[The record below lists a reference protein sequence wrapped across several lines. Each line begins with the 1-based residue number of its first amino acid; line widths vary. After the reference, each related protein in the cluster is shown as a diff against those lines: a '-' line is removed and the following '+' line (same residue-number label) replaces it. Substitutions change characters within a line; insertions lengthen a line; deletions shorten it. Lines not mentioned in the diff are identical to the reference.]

1 MKEFDAEKLKE
12 EYQVK
17 PKKTNFEEAKKLD
30 RKCKLPVY
38 IFTYTFGIIGA
49 LILGIGMCLAMNVI
63 GGGTTL
69 MITLGII
76 IGLIGIVIVSVNYP
90 LYSIFLRKRKEKYSS
105 AILLELNK
113 SEE

>member
-1 MKEFDAEKLKE
+1 MKEFEEEKLRE
-12 EYQVK
+12 EYQIK
-17 PKKTNFEEAKKLD
+17 AKKTNLEEAKRLD

-38 IFTYTFGIIGA
+38 IFTYTFGILGA

-76 IGLIGIVIVSVNYP
+76 IGVIGIAMVSINYP
-90 LYSIFLRKRKEKYSS
+90 IFAYFLRKRKEKFSS
-105 AILLELNK
+105 AILIALNQK
-113 SEE
+113 AE

>member
-1 MKEFDAEKLKE
+1 MKEFEEEKLRE
-12 EYQVK
+12 EYQIK
-17 PKKTNFEEAKKLD
+17 AKKTNLEEAKRLD

-38 IFTYTFGIIGA
+38 IFTYTFGILGA

-76 IGLIGIVIVSVNYP
+76 IGIIGIAMVSINYP
-90 LYSIFLRKRKEKYSS
+90 LFTSFLRKRKEKFSS
-105 AILLELNK
+105 AILLSLNK
-113 SEE
+113 NEE

>member
-17 PKKTNFEEAKKLD
+17 PKKTNLEEAKKL
-30 RKCKLPVY
+30 
-38 IFTYTFGIIGA
+38 

>member
-1 MKEFDAEKLKE
+1 
-12 EYQVK
+12 
-17 PKKTNFEEAKKLD
+17 
-30 RKCKLPVY
+30 
-38 IFTYTFGIIGA
+38 
-49 LILGIGMCLAMNVI
+49 MCLAMNVI

-90 LYSIFLRKRKEKYSS
+90 LYSIFLRKRKKYSS

>member
-1 MKEFDAEKLKE
+1 
-12 EYQVK
+12 
-17 PKKTNFEEAKKLD
+17 
-30 RKCKLPVY
+30 
-38 IFTYTFGIIGA
+38 
-49 LILGIGMCLAMNVI
+49 MCLAMNVI

-90 LYSIFLRKRKEKYSS
+90 LYSYSS

>member
-1 MKEFDAEKLKE
+1 MKEFKEEKLRE
-12 EYQVK
+12 EYQIK
-17 PKKTNFEEAKKLD
+17 SKKTNLEEAKRLD

-38 IFTYTFGIIGA
+38 IFTYTFGILGV

-76 IGLIGIVIVSVNYP
+76 IGVIGIAMVSINYP
-90 LYSIFLRKRKEKYSS
+90 IFAYFLRKRKEKFSS
-105 AILLELNK
+105 AILIALNQK
-113 SEE
+113 AE

>member
-1 MKEFDAEKLKE
+1 MKEFEEEKLRE
-12 EYQVK
+12 EYQIK
-17 PKKTNFEEAKKLD
+17 AKKTNLEEAKRLD

-38 IFTYTFGIIGA
+38 IFTYTFGILGA

-76 IGLIGIVIVSVNYP
+76 IGIIGIAMVSINYP
-90 LYSIFLRKRKEKYSS
+90 IFTIFLRKRKEKFSS
-105 AILLELNK
+105 AILLSLNK
-113 SEE
+113 NEE

>member
-17 PKKTNFEEAKKLD
+17 PKKTNLEEAKNQTVSVNYLF
-30 RKCKLPVY
+30 
-38 IFTYTFGIIGA
+38 IFLLTLLELLVLF
-49 LILGIGMCLAMNVI
+49 LGIGMCLAMNVI

>member
-1 MKEFDAEKLKE
+1 MKEFEEEKLRE
-12 EYQVK
+12 EYQIK
-17 PKKTNFEEAKKLD
+17 AKKTNLEEAKRLD

-38 IFTYTFGIIGA
+38 IFTYTFGILGA

-76 IGLIGIVIVSVNYP
+76 IGVIGIAMVSINYP
-90 LYSIFLRKRKEKYSS
+90 IFTSLLRKRKEKFSS
-105 AILLELNK
+105 AILLSLNK
-113 SEE
+113 NEG

>member
-1 MKEFDAEKLKE
+1 MKEFEEEKLRE
-12 EYQVK
+12 EYQIK
-17 PKKTNFEEAKKLD
+17 SKKTNLEEAKRLD

-38 IFTYTFGIIGA
+38 IFTYTFGILGV

-76 IGLIGIVIVSVNYP
+76 IGVIGIAMVSINYP
-90 LYSIFLRKRKEKYSS
+90 IFAYFLRKRKEKFSS
-105 AILLELNK
+105 AILIALNQK
-113 SEE
+113 AE

>member
-1 MKEFDAEKLKE
+1 
-12 EYQVK
+12 
-17 PKKTNFEEAKKLD
+17 
-30 RKCKLPVY
+30 
-38 IFTYTFGIIGA
+38 
-49 LILGIGMCLAMNVI
+49 MCLAMNVI